1 MSESDKIQTFFK
13 RALGVV
19 STFKGTP
26 WYNEVNGRQRNIIEA
41 KDINIEKTPEIPEWS
56 DSSLNSTTM
65 EALGF
70 YLSDSDFASSDSSF
84 TKLHL
89 YDDDTGTY
97 EDDGGR
103 FPGMYL
109 DESVIDSSGVV
120 ALFVRL
126 KLDKMEGD
134 ENLDPSAIV
143 YTKHERNY
151 TEKRTSSPVVSWDG
165 SNLSLIDTDTELTIK
180 GSSWEKYYG
189 DSLSD
194 YVDFSTAVATT
205 DINKRGTGD
214 DHSFNTVVLYQ
225 TTEVFM
231 LRRSV
236 WTGADTVSTDG
247 WSLIATDKAFITYFD
262 DINFVSSC
270 LSTWY
275 VFLIMV
281 RLCIFSKECLEIH

>member
-41 KDINIEKTPEIPEWS
+41 KDINIEKTPKLPEWS

-151 TEKRTSSPVVSWDG
+151 TKKRTSSPVVSWDG
-165 SNLSLIDTDTELTIK
+165 SNLSLIDTDTELSDS
-180 GSSWEKYYG
+180 GFPWRGRFYE

-205 DINKRGTGD
+205 DINTNGTD
-214 DHSFNTVVLYQ
+214 SDTADAITVVLYQ
-225 TTEVFM
+225 KTEVFM
-231 LRRSV
+231 LRSV
-236 WTGADTVSTDG
+236 
-247 WSLIATDKAFITYFD
+247 
-262 DINFVSSC
+262 
-270 LSTWY
+270 TW
-275 VFLIMV
+275 
-281 RLCIFSKECLEIH
+281 E